1 MPPQTTRRE
10 FLIQS
15 AAVTALGLANRAAAD
30 DTLPGTHF
38 ICVTCGMQ
46 YAATLKPPAH
56 CPICEDER
64 QYVGHAGQQ
73 WTTLDG
79 YRKTHK
85 NVFTEQDLGLHTILP
100 EPKAGIGQRAFLVRT
115 NEGNVLWDCVPP
127 LDDATVQTVRSL
139 GGLKAIAVSHPHY
152 YTTMVEWS
160 KAFGDVPTVVG
171 IPRVVKDA
179 DQSLEVSVRF
189 PHQQSLEMMLDC
201 PMQRCS
207 HHQA

>member
-1 MPPQTTRRE
+1 MTHQNTRRE

-46 YAATLKPPAH
+46 YAATPKPPAH

-73 WTTLDG
+73 WTTLDD

-85 NVFTEQDLGLHTILP
+85 NVFTEQEPNLHTILP

-115 NEGNVLWDCVPP
+115 NEGNILWDCVPH
-127 LDDATVQTVRSL
+127 LDDATIQKVKSL
-139 GGLKAIAVSHPHY
+139 GGIKAIAVSHPHY

-160 KAFGDVPTVVG
+160 KAFGDVP
-171 IPRVVKDA
+171 IHLHKLDA
-179 DQSLEVSVRF
+179 K
-189 PHQQSLEMMLDC
+189 
-201 PMQRCS
+201 
-207 HHQA
+207 